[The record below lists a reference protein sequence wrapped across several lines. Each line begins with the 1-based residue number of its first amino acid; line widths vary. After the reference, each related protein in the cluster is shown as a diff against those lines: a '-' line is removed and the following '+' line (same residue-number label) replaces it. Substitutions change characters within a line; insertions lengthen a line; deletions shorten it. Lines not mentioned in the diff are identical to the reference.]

1 MKSHLKEWFSLVK
14 FIFKTKIKLLA
25 TSEICYTKKEN
36 RGNSMQENSNPLKY
50 PSIGL
55 FMSFKS
61 IMEVIIYI
69 FECLWRGIVYV
80 FKDIPV
86 FLWQHAS
93 IKVSEAVA
101 PVNKSASINTD
112 VNIKAEE
119 KKKNILNMDIN
130 DLLKNTSFM
139 KKKIEGLE
147 KEKLKLLSEL
157 ETTGKIRS
165 KEAQVFRFTA
175 KNRDGKIETGIMN
188 GFSKLD
194 VNTFLVQDGYDV
206 YKIETNELINLIY
219 GKSSLFSVRLKN
231 KDLLFW
237 LTQLSTYLKSGIPLT
252 DSIRILNRQMNK
264 NATYKRA
271 FQSIIYELTMG
282 ESFSSALEKQG
293 NMFPALLI
301 NMIKAAEAT
310 GELEETLDDMANYYE
325 EIEKTRKQM
334 ISALTYPTIIMIFA
348 LAVITFIMVWVVPQ
362 FVNIYEEAGAT
373 LNGFTVLILNI
384 SNFLQANA
392 LTLILMISVI
402 ILILVLLYQKI
413 KAFRKSLQTF
423 AMKIPIIGKVII
435 YNEMTIF
442 SKTFAS
448 LLKNN
453 VFITDSID
461 ILSKITNNEI
471 YKEIMYNTIDNIVKG
486 DKISLAFKDHWAV
499 PDVAYFMIETGE
511 STGQLAEM
519 MGKVSSYYQEMHRS
533 MVNSLKSFIEPITI
547 CLLAV
552 IVGVILMAVM
562 VPMFDLYGQL
572 E

>member
-1 MKSHLKEWFSLVK
+1 M
-14 FIFKTKIKLLA
+14 
-25 TSEICYTKKEN
+25 
-36 RGNSMQENSNPLKY
+36 
-50 PSIGL
+50 
-55 FMSFKS
+55 
-61 IMEVIIYI
+61 
-69 FECLWRGIVYV
+69 
-80 FKDIPV
+80 
-86 FLWQHAS
+86 
-93 IKVSEAVA
+93 
-101 PVNKSASINTD
+101 
-112 VNIKAEE
+112 
-119 KKKNILNMDIN
+119 
-130 DLLKNTSFM
+130 
-139 KKKIEGLE
+139 
-147 KEKLKLLSEL
+147 
-157 ETTGKIRS
+157 
-165 KEAQVFRFTA
+165 
-175 KNRDGKIETGIMN
+175 
-188 GFSKLD
+188 
-194 VNTFLVQDGYDV
+194 
-206 YKIETNELINLIY
+206 
-219 GKSSLFSVRLKN
+219 
-231 KDLLFW
+231 
-237 LTQLSTYLKSGIPLT
+237 
-252 DSIRILNRQMNK
+252 
-264 NATYKRA
+264 
-271 FQSIIYELTMG
+271 
-282 ESFSSALEKQG
+282 
-293 NMFPALLI
+293 
-301 NMIKAAEAT
+301 
-310 GELEETLDDMANYYE
+310 
-325 EIEKTRKQM
+325 
-334 ISALTYPTIIMIFA
+334 SALTYPTIIMIFA

-519 MGKVSSYYQEMHRS
+519 MSKVSSYYQEMHRS